1 MTTPLLDV
9 SDLSV
14 AFGPEGARLSAV
26 DRVSFTVAAGETLAI
41 VGESGSGKSATA
53 MALARLN
60 EGPGA
65 ALSGRILLQ
74 GKDVLRLSPA
84 DLQDLR
90 GRGVAMIFQ
99 DAMTALNPCETI
111 GDQIAEALIVHG
123 QANRRTAQARA
134 VEVLGEV
141 GLPEPARRAGLYP
154 HEVSGG
160 QRQRAMIAVALA
172 CDPALLIADEPTTAL
187 DVTIQAQI
195 LALLTRLVTERNMGM
210 ILITHD
216 LGVVAGVAD
225 RVAVV
230 YAGRIV
236 LGKHGRDASPE
247 QRRRFIDAFYRS
259 LLRTYAEGLLE
270 FRADNLRMLPY
281 RGEDGET
288 KTRVRSEVILNDGR
302 VIPVDY
308 SLRLTDSGWKA
319 YDVTIEGISYLT
331 NYRKEVGGLVRD
343 KGLEAVISEL
353 ESRGVRST
361 ESDD

>member
-1 MTTPLLDV
+1 MTAQLLDV
-9 SDLSV
+9 TDLSV
-14 AFGPEGARLSAV
+14 AFGPDGARLAAV
-26 DRVSFTVAAGETLAI
+26 KGVSFSVAPGEVLAI

-65 ALSGRILLQ
+65 DLSGQIDLQ
-74 GKDVLRLSPA
+74 GREVLKLAPA

-90 GRGVAMIFQ
+90 GRGIAMIFQ
-99 DAMTALNPCETI
+99 DAMSALNPCETI

-123 QANRRTAQARA
+123 TATRRAARARA
-134 VEVLGEV
+134 VELLAEV

-160 QRQRAMIAVALA
+160 QRQRAMIAMALA

-195 LALLTRLVTERNMGM
+195 LALLTGLVTTRNMGL

-225 RVAVV
+225 RVAVM

-236 LGKHGRDASPE
+236 EAAPVEALFAAPHHPYTRDLIAAASATPDADGRLAAIPGAPPSLGTSDAGCAYAPRCRKASPRCRAERPDLAPLGKARVACWHPE
-247 QRRRFIDAFYRS
+247 NR
-259 LLRTYAEGLLE
+259 
-270 FRADNLRMLPY
+270 P
-281 RGEDGET
+281 
-288 KTRVRSEVILNDGR
+288 
-302 VIPVDY
+302 
-308 SLRLTDSGWKA
+308 
-319 YDVTIEGISYLT
+319 
-331 NYRKEVGGLVRD
+331 
-343 KGLEAVISEL
+343 
-353 ESRGVRST
+353 
-361 ESDD
+361 